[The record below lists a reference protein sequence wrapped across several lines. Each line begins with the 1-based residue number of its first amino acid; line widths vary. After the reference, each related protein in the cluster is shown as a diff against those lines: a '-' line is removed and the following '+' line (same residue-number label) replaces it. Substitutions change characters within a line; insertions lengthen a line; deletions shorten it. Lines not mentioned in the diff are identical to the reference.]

1 MGQVLPHGLSAEGRP
16 KMISGMS
23 DHRDTTVDLEIAN
36 MAIRWDLFLFPRGR
50 VWWRNNASGGLGVGS
65 PSQRVMRC

>member
-23 DHRDTTVDLEIAN
+23 DHRDTTVGLEIAN
-36 MAIRWDLFLFPRGR
+36 MAIR
-50 VWWRNNASGGLGVGS
+50 
-65 PSQRVMRC
+65 